1 MEYILAMIFNT
12 NSGKT
17 TTLSVSGVTPVIT
30 NEQVITLMDTI
41 VSKNVFE
48 VTSGE
53 LISKNSAKL
62 TERKI
67 TKYEIEA

>member
-12 NSGKT
+12 NFGKT
-17 TTLSVSGVTPVIT
+17 TILSVSGVNPEIT
-30 NEQVITLMDTI
+30 KDQVITLMDTI

-48 VTSGE
+48 VAYGE
-53 LISKNSAKL
+53 LISKSGAKL
-62 TERKI
+62 TQRKI

>member
-12 NSGKT
+12 TFGKT
-17 TTLSVSGVTPVIT
+17 TTLSISGVDPEIT
-30 NEQVITLMDTI
+30 KEQIVALMDTI
-41 VSKNVFE
+41 ILKNVFE
-48 VTSGE
+48 VASGE
-53 LISKNSAKL
+53 LTSKSGAKL

>member
-12 NSGKT
+12 KFGKT
-17 TTLSVSGVTPVIT
+17 TTLSISGVDPEIT
-30 NEQVITLMDTI
+30 KEQIVALMDTI
-41 VSKNVFE
+41 ISKNVFE
-48 VTSGE
+48 VASGE
-53 LISKNSAKL
+53 LISKSGAKL